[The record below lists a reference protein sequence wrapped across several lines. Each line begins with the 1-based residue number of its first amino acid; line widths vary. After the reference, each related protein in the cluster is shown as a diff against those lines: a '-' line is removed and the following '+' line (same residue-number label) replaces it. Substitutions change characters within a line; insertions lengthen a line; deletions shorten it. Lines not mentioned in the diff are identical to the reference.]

1 MELKRAILLR
11 GVTDPA
17 DATRLTTVLYRP
29 KHKDLRWEDGFV
41 RSGDVMVPLDNVSE
55 LRVLTP
61 EAGLS
66 IEDHG
71 IDRTARVHVA
81 SVAVDQAEE
90 TPVEEAK
97 PVRRRGRP
105 AKATVTQDG

>member
-17 DATRLTTVLYRP
+17 DSTRLTTVLYRP
-29 KHKDLRWEDGFV
+29 KHTDLRWEDGFV

-55 LRVLTP
+55 LRVLVP
-61 EAGLS
+61 EADVPHADT
-66 IEDHG
+66 I
-71 IDRTARVHVA
+71 IDRTARVHANPVT
-81 SVAVDQAEE
+81 VEKAEE

-97 PVRRRGRP
+97 PIRRRGRP
-105 AKATVTQDG
+105 AKATIAQG